1 MASISVCLLFLDESK
16 NDILDSVRRQWT
28 EYQTEVI
35 SEDFYMKQDT
45 DKFNSRDQPS
55 YWRDAYGVAGVEY
68 QAEESKFIRIVKYW
82 LKVFTYHYSLKI
94 QLSPTARR
102 KFYKV

>member
-16 NDILDSVRRQWT
+16 HSILDNVRGQWT
-28 EYQTEVI
+28 ECQTEII

-45 DKFNSRDQPS
+45 DKFNSKNQSS
-55 YWRDAYGVAGVEY
+55 YWQEAYRVVGAEY
-68 QAEESKFIRIVKYW
+68 QVEESKFIRIFKHW